1 MSSNC
6 PHGSLTS
13 TKDSVPHPFYEAL
26 RATGPVHWDEEMKGW
41 LAISHD
47 ICKYVLSHEELF
59 RHPYA
64 DADATMIEVKGG
76 PRNITVL
83 QGEEHDRMHR
93 YLMKLFN
100 PEAIRAY
107 TDRHI
112 VPVTAMLLGRLEGQG
127 RAELFSAF
135 CKPLPGRTFMSLFG
149 MDPPS
154 DDFMSHVLELHDT
167 IMHWAG
173 GRHYLGPDATD
184 AALAA
189 SHELNGIL
197 LPYIRKSRDNPG
209 DNLLGRLWS
218 EAPALFGAI
227 DEADMLAICRELY
240 LAGSDTTVLAMANAI
255 YLLLTDR
262 ALYERIRDDM
272 DGKLLDNFIEE
283 VMRTHGSVEYRYPIA
298 NQDIELG
305 GQPIRKDQIVFTIN
319 AAANRDPAHY
329 SCPARVD
336 LDRPRPRD
344 HIAFNTGPRICVGAA
359 LARAE
364 MKVGLRALL
373 DQLPNL
379 RLDTR
384 AEQPRFKGFFTRA
397 WQPLHVLF
405 G

>member
-209 DNLLGRLWS
+209 TTCWGGCGARRRRCLGLSTRPTCWPS
-218 EAPALFGAI
+218 
-227 DEADMLAICRELY
+227 
-240 LAGSDTTVLAMANAI
+240 AGSCTWPAATPRCSPWPTPSI
-255 YLLLTDR
+255 CC
-262 ALYERIRDDM
+262 
-272 DGKLLDNFIEE
+272 
-283 VMRTHGSVEYRYPIA
+283 SPIA
-298 NQDIELG
+298 LSTSG
-305 GQPIRKDQIVFTIN
+305 SATTWTASYWTTSSR
-319 AAANRDPAHY
+319 R
-329 SCPARVD
+329 
-336 LDRPRPRD
+336 
-344 HIAFNTGPRICVGAA
+344 
-359 LARAE
+359 
-364 MKVGLRALL
+364 
-373 DQLPNL
+373 
-379 RLDTR
+379 
-384 AEQPRFKGFFTRA
+384 
-397 WQPLHVLF
+397 
-405 G
+405 